1 MSVDDGSFSLKRKK
15 RRGLHALLGGLPLEY
30 TVVKEYTASRAFE
43 VRKTGVGISLVS
55 LVCCVTLI
63 KFFNLSEPL
72 FPYL

>member
-1 MSVDDGSFSLKRKK
+1 MKRKNE
-15 RRGLHALLGGLPLEY
+15 GAACHLLGGLLLEY
-30 TVVKEYTASRAFE
+30 TVMKQYTASRAFE
-43 VRKTGVGISLVS
+43 VRKTGVGISHVS